1 MRGDASSAAA
11 NKSDFFIAMCFIR
24 TSHWV
29 ALESIGFRMPDKEK
43 LERSAGM
50 VLLFSW
56 VTRDTQKF
64 TAAGSAMT
72 RAKNLLATP
81 A

>member
-1 MRGDASSAAA
+1 
-11 NKSDFFIAMCFIR
+11 
-24 TSHWV
+24 
-29 ALESIGFRMPDKEK
+29 MPDKEK